1 MALKN
6 LGGGQFG
13 LLSESD
19 LDDKTTLVKEGEF
32 QVEMVQID
40 LDSIINH
47 LHFIERMLCT
57 WFYF

>member
-6 LGGGQFG
+6 FGGGQFG
-13 LLSESD
+13 LLNESD
-19 LDDKTTLVKEGEF
+19 LNDETTLVKEGC
-32 QVEMVQID
+32 QVEMVQTD

-47 LHFIERMLCT
+47 LHFIECMLCT